1 MGGITETFPEVSV
14 YILSFNYTRT
24 YEKVAIT
31 IGLWYNLHIKLNN
44 LETKMSKKLSVIIP
58 AYNEEKRIEKT
69 LLEVD
74 SYLEKQNY
82 DYEIIVVDNNSND
95 LTSDVVRKLESTTVQ
110 NAKVVLETIKGKGA
124 AVRKGM
130 FEAVGE
136 YSVFMDADD
145 ATPISEIEKFWPYL
159 ESGIE
164 VVIGSRYQDP
174 STVKIKQPL
183 YRVIL
188 SRMANTLIQIVLIPH
203 IKDTQCG
210 FKAFKSTA
218 SKEIFKHV
226 TIFGWAFDMELLAIA
241 LRLSYRIKEVPVSWE
256 EHGGSHVPLGAY
268 IQSLIDLFRI
278 KWRALTGQYS
288 SK

>member
-1 MGGITETFPEVSV
+1 
-14 YILSFNYTRT
+14 
-24 YEKVAIT
+24 
-31 IGLWYNLHIKLNN
+31 
-44 LETKMSKKLSVIIP
+44 MSKKLSVIVP

-69 LLEVD
+69 LLDID

-95 LTSDVVRKLESTTVQ
+95 HTTDVVKNLAQTTVE
-110 NAKVVLETIKGKGA
+110 NARVVTETIKGKGA
-124 AVRKGM
+124 AVKRGM
-130 FEAVGE
+130 IEAIGE

-145 ATPISEIEKFWPYL
+145 ATPISEIEKFWPHL

-174 STVKIKQPL
+174 STVKIKQPF
-183 YRVIL
+183 YRILL
-188 SRMANTLIQIVLIPH
+188 SRMSNILIQVVLIPH

-218 SKEIFKHV
+218 AKEIFKHV

-241 LRLSYRIKEVPVSWE
+241 LKLSYRIKEVPVSWE
-256 EHGGSHVPLGAY
+256 EHGGSHVPLKAY
-268 IQSLIDLFRI
+268 IQSLIDLFKI
-278 KWRALTGQYS
+278 KWRALTGHYS
-288 SK
+288 SR

>member
-1 MGGITETFPEVSV
+1 
-14 YILSFNYTRT
+14 
-24 YEKVAIT
+24 
-31 IGLWYNLHIKLNN
+31 
-44 LETKMSKKLSVIIP
+44 MSKKLSVIVP

-69 LLEVD
+69 LLDID

-95 LTSDVVRKLESTTVQ
+95 HTTDVVKNLAQTTVE
-110 NAKVVLETIKGKGA
+110 NARVVTETVKGKGA
-124 AVRKGM
+124 AVKRGM
-130 FEAVGE
+130 IEAIGE

-145 ATPISEIEKFWPYL
+145 ATPISEIERFWPHL

-174 STVKIKQPL
+174 STVKIKQPF
-183 YRVIL
+183 YRILL
-188 SRMANTLIQIVLIPH
+188 SRMSNILIQVVLIPH

-218 SKEIFKHV
+218 AKEIFKHV

-241 LRLSYRIKEVPVSWE
+241 LKLSYRIKEVPVSWE
-256 EHGGSHVPLGAY
+256 EHGGSHVPLKAY
-268 IQSLIDLFRI
+268 IQSLIDLFKI
-278 KWRALTGQYS
+278 KWRALTGHYS
-288 SK
+288 SR

>member
-1 MGGITETFPEVSV
+1 M
-14 YILSFNYTRT
+14 
-24 YEKVAIT
+24 A
-31 IGLWYNLHIKLNN
+31 
-44 LETKMSKKLSVIIP
+44 KKLSVIIP
-58 AYNEEKRIEKT
+58 AYNEEKRIQKT
-69 LLEVD
+69 LEDVD

-95 LTSDVVRKLESTTVQ
+95 RTAEVVKNLEQTTVQ
-110 NAKVVLETIKGKGA
+110 NARVVLEATKGKGA

-130 FEAVGE
+130 MEAIGD
-136 YSVFMDADD
+136 YSVFMDADN
-145 ATPISEIEKFWPYL
+145 ATPISEIEKFWPHL

-174 STVKIKQPL
+174 STVKIKQPF
-183 YRVIL
+183 YRILL

-210 FKAFKSTA
+210 FKAFKSQA

-241 LRLSYRIKEVPVSWE
+241 LRLSY
-256 EHGGSHVPLGAY
+256 
-268 IQSLIDLFRI
+268 
-278 KWRALTGQYS
+278 
-288 SK
+288 